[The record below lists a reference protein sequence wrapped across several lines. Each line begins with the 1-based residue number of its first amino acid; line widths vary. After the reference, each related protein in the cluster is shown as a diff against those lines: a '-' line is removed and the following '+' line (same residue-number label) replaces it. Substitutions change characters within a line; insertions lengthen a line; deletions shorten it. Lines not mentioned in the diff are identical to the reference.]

1 MKALVRLVRRIT
13 NPRPKSLQERF
24 PQFDIGVGSYG
35 PIQVLRFSDCDSL
48 SIGKYCSFAPD
59 VKIILGGEHRKDWIT
74 TYPFSALRPEFAFI
88 QGHPHSKGP
97 VQIGNDVWVG
107 HGATIL
113 SGSQIN
119 SGAIV
124 GAGAVV
130 AGIIPPYAIAV
141 GNPAV
146 VIGYRFDA
154 ETIKE
159 LLEIKWWD
167 WSAAEID
174 GAMELL
180 LSKDVS
186 AFTARFGKL
195 GTTRE

>member
-1 MKALVRLVRRIT
+1 MKALVHLVRRIT
-13 NPRPKSLQERF
+13 SPRPKSLQERF

-35 PIQVLRFSDCDSL
+35 PIQVLRFSDRDTL
-48 SIGKYCSFAPD
+48 SIGKYCSFAPG
-59 VKIILGGEHRKDWIT
+59 VKIILGGEHRKDWVT
-74 TYPFSALRPEFAFI
+74 TYPFSALRLEFSDI

-97 VQIGNDVWVG
+97 VQIENDVWVG
-107 HGATIL
+107 HGVTIL
-113 SGSQIN
+113 SGSRIN
-119 SGAIV
+119 SGAII
-124 GAGAVV
+124 GAGTVV

-146 VIGYRFDA
+146 VIGHRFDA
-154 ETIKE
+154 ETINE

-174 GAMELL
+174 EVMELL

-186 AFTARFGKL
+186 AFTARFGRL
-195 GTTRE
+195 GIAKK